1 MDFIGYL
8 PEKERE
14 QLQALFSS
22 CPRTVRESI
31 DVIRAEKG
39 KPFIRAGEPCR
50 YIYILLRGRT
60 RGIELHL
67 EEKIYVFRNFAPGQI
82 LGEPGRHGLYPGE
95 NSRLPLGSLDE
106 KGRGRPLSADAENC
120 RGID

>member
-82 LGEPGRHGLYPGE
+82 LGELEY
-95 NSRLPLGSLDE
+95 LSL
-106 KGRGRPLSADAENC
+106 
-120 RGID
+120 IHI